1 MRVSFMLLMAILAVL
16 TAPRVHARDAVVLD
30 AALRETISR
39 ATLIQG
45 PPLTPESLNR
55 GPVVVTFFASWCPPC
70 RVEFDVLASVRASHN
85 DGSLRMVAINVHED
99 FGEDPGGAR
108 LRRFLLRAD
117 PSISVVRGTPEI
129 RQAFGGIDRIPTLYV
144 FDRGG
149 KPVFRFVHERGA
161 KVMSVDE
168 KTLNAAIQMAR

>member
-1 MRVSFMLLMAILAVL
+1 MRVSIMLVMAVLLVL
-16 TAPRVHARDAVVLD
+16 TAHRVHPRDAVVLD
-30 AALRETISR
+30 AEMRERISR
-39 ATLIQG
+39 ATPMQG
-45 PPLTPESLNR
+45 PPLTPESLNS

-70 RVEFDVLASVRASHN
+70 RVEFDVLASVRASHRDN
-85 DGSLRMVAINVHED
+85 SLRMVAINIHED

-117 PSISVVRGTPEI
+117 PSISIVRGTQEI

-144 FDRGG
+144 FDRTG

-161 KVMSVDE
+161 QVMSVDE
-168 KTLNAAIQMAR
+168 KTLKAAIRRAR